1 MITRLVLG
9 LVLSLVQVLA
19 ALPWLALF
27 MTGPGKP
34 GLRRSGFWGGLAGV
48 TAGLGVLLAFLPN
61 ALPSRESLEHSGRA
75 YAALLQAQLMI
86 DCFVLVYLVLVL
98 VWPKGAAV
106 ALAAFREG
114 IRQPMFWLLLILGLL
129 MMVMSPFVPYFTF
142 GEDYLMLKE
151 LGFDMVML
159 FSLLFVV
166 LAASM
171 SISDE
176 IEGRIAITLMSKPV
190 SRRQYLLGKFLGI
203 ISAGMVMTGVLGIFF
218 EWVLLYKRWF
228 DNVDA
233 AELPKLPTELADLI
247 QSHVPGAG
255 LDFFRGI
262 GLWLVDAGDVMPGLV
277 LGFCQIMVLLAIAVA
292 LATRLP
298 AIVNLSVCL
307 VVYFLGHLNPVLVE
321 VSNRRLETDKSG
333 SAVFKMINFVSNLFY
348 NVLPPLEFFNF
359 NTVLI
364 SDIQLPLA
372 DLYKYVGFV
381 VLEAVGFTVIALLF
395 GLILFEDRDLA

>member
-1 MITRLVLG
+1 MATRLLLG
-9 LVLSLVQVLA
+9 IILGLVQVLA

-34 GLRRSGFWGGLAGV
+34 GLRRPSFWGGLAGV
-48 TAGLGVLLAFLPN
+48 AVGLGLLLAFLPN
-61 ALPSRESLEHSGRA
+61 VIPSRESLEGAGRV
-75 YAALLQAQLMI
+75 YAALLQAQLLI
-86 DCFVLVYLVLVL
+86 DLFALGYLVLVL

-114 IRQPMFWLLLILGLL
+114 IRQPMFWLLLVLGLL
-129 MMVMSPFVPYFTF
+129 MMIISPFFPYFTF

-151 LGFDMVML
+151 LGFDFVML

-176 IEGRIAITLMSKPV
+176 IEGRIAITLMSKPI

-203 ISAGMVMTGVLGIFF
+203 LSAGMAMSGVLGISFQG
-218 EWVLLYKRWF
+218 VLLIKRWL
-228 DNVDA
+228 DNMDPVN
-233 AELPKLPTELADLI
+233 LPTELADLI
-247 QSHVPGAG
+247 QNHVPSVG
-255 LDFFRGI
+255 LDLFHGI
-262 GLWLVDAGDVMPGLV
+262 GLWAVDSGDVLPGLV

-298 AIVNLSVCL
+298 TIVNLSVCL

-321 VSNRRLETDKSG
+321 VSSRRLETDKSG

-348 NVLPPLEFFNF
+348 NVLPPLEFFSF

-364 SDIQLPLA
+364 SDIQLPLSA
-372 DLYKYVGFV
+372 LYKYVGLVF
-381 VLEAVGFTVIALLF
+381 LQGVGFTVIALLF

>member
-1 MITRLVLG
+1 MATRLLLG
-9 LVLSLVQVLA
+9 FVLSFVQVLA

-34 GLRRSGFWGGLAGV
+34 GLRRAGFWGGLVGV
-48 TAGLGVLLAFLPN
+48 GAGLGLLLALLPT
-61 ALPSRESLEHSGRA
+61 AIPSRESLEGAGRI
-75 YAALLQAQLMI
+75 YAALLQVQLLI
-86 DCFVLVYLVLVL
+86 DFFVLIYFLLVL

-106 ALAAFREG
+106 GLAAFREG

-129 MMVMSPFVPYFTF
+129 MMIISPFVPYFTF

-176 IEGRIAITLMSKPV
+176 IEGRIAITLMSKPI

-218 EWVLLYKRWF
+218 QWVLLYKRFF
-228 DNVDA
+228 DSMDPVN
-233 AELPKLPTELADLI
+233 LPTELADLI
-247 QSHVPGAG
+247 QAHVPAAG
-255 LDFFRGI
+255 LDWFRGI
-262 GLWLVDAGDVMPGLV
+262 GLWLVDSSDVMPGLI

-321 VSNRRLETDKSG
+321 VSSRRLETDKSG
-333 SAVFKMINFVSNLFY
+333 SAVFKMINFISNLFY

-364 SDIQLPLA
+364 SDIQLPLGA
-372 DLYKYVGFV
+372 LYRYVGMV
-381 VLEAVGFTVIALLF
+381 VLQAVGFTVIALLF